1 MFSSCFAKP
10 RTIAGKRAS
19 PVRGITIFPTLDRRS
34 AGQLACESPPERHP
48 EVENHS
54 RSCSRPLTDAER
66 PPMIVSLGRT
76 PPENVPNRRPE
87 NPASETLDTWERS
100 PDASPWRHSFK
111 MPITTTVLSRNN
123 ASRQCL
129 EAPSARDPV
138 HQKAARRRDAF
149 FGEAMDRGSSRKT
162 GAGLNPRH
170 GSRDRLPSPNHSSRR
185 VRGASGIGRSAVCP
199 REN

>member
-1 MFSSCFAKP
+1 MSSSCFAKP

-100 PDASPWRHSFK
+100 LDASHWRHSFK

-138 HQKAARRRDAF
+138 HEKAARRRDAF
-149 FGEAMDRGSSRKT
+149 SWRSHGQRFIPENRSGPQPTAWITRQTTEPKPLAAAGMRWKRNRK
-162 GAGLNPRH
+162 
-170 GSRDRLPSPNHSSRR
+170 
-185 VRGASGIGRSAVCP
+185 IG
-199 REN
+199 